1 MEERNGVLEKKLS
14 GLETLKNLLEEEKNC
29 LINSDME
36 GLRRLSREKEKVLK
50 RLYGLEMES
59 QKAGID
65 DVPGE
70 LGSKLDTLKLEI
82 RLRAEENQR
91 FVNEMLE
98 FIGGLIDVITGKDH
112 SASFYGKG
120 VKDADSGPLIYRTQV

>member
-1 MEERNGVLEKKLS
+1 MEKKNGVLEKKLS

-65 DVPGE
+65 DVTGE

-112 SASFYGKG
+112 SPSFYGKG

>member
-1 MEERNGVLEKKLS
+1 MEKKNGVLEKKLS

-112 SASFYGKG
+112 SPSFYGKG